1 MKVLPESR
9 EPKQRVSVKI
19 YGEEYTVKGSASREY
34 ILSLASYVD
43 QRMKQIELRNSRLS
57 PGKVAVLTAL
67 NLADELMKLQEDY
80 DNLVKLL
87 GDERTFPVK

>member
-9 EPKQRVSVKI
+9 ESKQRVSVKI
-19 YGEEYTVKGSASREY
+19 YGEEYLVKGSASREY
-34 ILSLASYVD
+34 ITMLASYVD
-43 QRMKQIELRNSRLS
+43 QRMRQLENRNPRLS
-57 PGKVAVLTAL
+57 PSKVAVLTAL

-87 GDERTFPVK
+87 GDERTLPIK